1 MESGM
6 QFMTALFGESAGAFL
21 NAAFALGIVLVLI
34 VLGTWVLKLASQRG
48 GDFRRT
54 PSRRLKIV
62 ESAVVDGR
70 RRVLIVRR
78 DNVEHVIMTGGPQDL
93 LIESGLAVSETA
105 HSRQAAPAK
114 PSHHPDSKTSEEV
127 PARPQTAAAYRPY
140 PPLRPVLPRLR
151 DESISEVIPISAA
164 VIADNSEGQSA
175 DSARTGTVEGLSG
188 HVGGS
193 GRSRFLRGVLR
204 DRN

>member
-6 QFMTALFGESAGAFL
+6 QFMTALFGESAAIFL

-34 VLGTWVLKLASQRG
+34 VLGTWVLKLVSQRG
-48 GDFRRT
+48 GTFRRM
-54 PSRRLKIV
+54 PSRRLEVV

-93 LIESGLAVSETA
+93 LIESGLAAPEAAQTRQATA
-105 HSRQAAPAK
+105 HKSAPAEAIAQAE
-114 PSHHPDSKTSEEV
+114 PQQ
-127 PARPQTAAAYRPY
+127 ARPAGTAYRQY
-140 PPLRPVLPRLR
+140 PPLRPVLPRLQ
-151 DESISEVIPISAA
+151 DESVSEVIPISTA
-164 VIADNSEGQSA
+164 VLADNSAGHSA
-175 DSARTGTVEGLSG
+175 DSVRTGAGGGLSG

-193 GRSRFLRGVLR
+193 GRNRFLRGVLR

>member
-1 MESGM
+1 M
-6 QFMTALFGESAGAFL
+6 QFMTALFGESAGVFL
-21 NAAFALGIVLVLI
+21 NAVFALGIVLVLI
-34 VLGTWVLKLASQRG
+34 VLGTWVLKLVSQRG

-93 LIESGLAVSETA
+93 LIESGLAAPDPA
-105 HSRQAAPAK
+105 HARPTPAAK
-114 PSHHPDSKTSEEV
+114 PPRTETKVPDDSQ
-127 PARPQTAAAYRPY
+127 PAAAAYRRY
-140 PPLRPVLPRLR
+140 PPLRPVLPRPR

-164 VIADNSEGQSA
+164 VIADNSQGHSA
-175 DSARTGTVEGLSG
+175 DSAKTGTVGGLSG
-188 HVGGS
+188 HVGES
-193 GRSRFLRGVLR
+193 GRSRFLKGVLR